1 MVPSRGCRT
10 IVGGVIVSN
19 WVKAREYA
27 TRFEAE
33 MASAA
38 LESADIPTTIRAHE
52 GGLFGAGFQGV
63 VPSGVELH
71 VPSDMLSAAQELLA
85 GDDATGGA

>member
-1 MVPSRGCRT
+1 MSD
-10 IVGGVIVSN
+10 

-33 MASAA
+33 VARAR
-38 LESADIPTTIRAHE
+38 LESADIPTTIKAHE
-52 GGLFGAGFQGV
+52 SGIFGAGFQGV

-71 VPSDMLSAAQELLA
+71 VPDGRLIDALA
-85 GDDATGGA
+85 ILDDGIE